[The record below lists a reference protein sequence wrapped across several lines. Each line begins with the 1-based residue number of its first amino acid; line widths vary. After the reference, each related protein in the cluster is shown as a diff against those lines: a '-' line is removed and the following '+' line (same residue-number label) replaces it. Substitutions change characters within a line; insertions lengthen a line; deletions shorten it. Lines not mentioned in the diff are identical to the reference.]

1 LDEATLQLHKRATV
15 VDAHID
21 TLLEIMVPP
30 ARPIKVPTPRK
41 FGERSSKGHVD
52 LPRLLESGVDLQI
65 FAVYIQPEYKIERA
79 LHRAL
84 QVIDRFYKELHDHE
98 DKMMLFTKVSDVRE
112 AEKQGK
118 IAAMLSIEGGE
129 AVEADLGILR
139 MLYRLGLRAMTLTW
153 NERNQ
158 IADGAGEGRT
168 KGGLTNFG
176 VELVKEMNNL
186 GMVVDVSH
194 INDAGFF
201 DVIETTTKPII
212 ASHSNCRALCNH
224 RRNMTDEMIK
234 ILADN
239 GGVMGMNFSASF
251 VTENKEN
258 ATLERLLDHV
268 DHVVK
273 VASVE
278 HVGIGS
284 DFDGIE
290 NTPKGLED
298 VTRMPYL
305 TEGLVKRGYKED
317 EIRKILGENF
327 LRVFSK
333 VIG

>member
-1 LDEATLQLHKRATV
+1 M
-15 VDAHID
+15 DAHID

-112 AEKQGK
+112 AEKHGK

-139 MLYRLGLRAMTLTW
+139 MLHRLGLRAMTLTW

-176 VELVKEMNNL
+176 VELVKEMNNI

-194 INDAGFF
+194 LSDPGFF
-201 DVIETTTKPII
+201 DVIETTTKPVI
-212 ASHSNCRALCNH
+212 ASHSNCRAICNH
-224 RRNMTDEMIK
+224 RRNLTDDMIK

-239 GGVMGMNFSASF
+239 GGVMGMNFSAAF
-251 VTENKEN
+251 VDENKEK
-258 ATLERLLDHV
+258 ATLERVLDHV
-268 DHVVK
+268 DHIVK
-273 VASVE
+273 VASVD

-305 TEGLVKRGYKED
+305 TEGLLKRGYKED
-317 EIRKILGENF
+317 DIRKILGENF
-327 LRVFSK
+327 LRVFSE

>member
-1 LDEATLQLHKRATV
+1 M
-15 VDAHID
+15 DAHID